1 LSIEDL
7 SAATKGSNAAFSAL
21 PSTLAI
27 DLDPGA
33 APGPVVDRIVA
44 ASPAWNGGQQGSTY
58 QVQRVLGAA
67 ILNDAQMGDQ
77 PITLALVLA
86 LAVLVSLAATVIA
99 SARRRRHELAVL
111 KALGFTRRQLRGVIA
126 WQTTT
131 ILVIAAVLGLPLGV
145 AAGRWAWSSFAASI
159 GVVPVTVIP
168 LATMIIGLLVLVG
181 VGNALTAAPG
191 MVAAHTPTADAL
203 RAE

>member
-1 LSIEDL
+1 
-7 SAATKGSNAAFSAL
+7 
-21 PSTLAI
+21 
-27 DLDPGA
+27 
-33 APGPVVDRIVA
+33 
-44 ASPAWNGGQQGSTY
+44 
-58 QVQRVLGAA
+58 
-67 ILNDAQMGDQ
+67 
-77 PITLALVLA
+77 
-86 LAVLVSLAATVIA
+86 
-99 SARRRRHELAVL
+99 
-111 KALGFTRRQLRGVIA
+111 
-126 WQTTT
+126 
-131 ILVIAAVLGLPLGV
+131 V